1 MCGDNGNFQRDNP
14 VQKWTNE
21 LKTRSVN
28 QLLQIDVGVPWNQ
41 KKWLM
46 VALAKSQ
53 YESIDYRYVP
63 PWMLAFTG
71 LRVKAWRIK
80 SSTGHDEK
88 EDSLK
93 ANN

>member
-63 PWMLAFTG
+63 P
-71 LRVKAWRIK
+71 
-80 SSTGHDEK
+80 
-88 EDSLK
+88 
-93 ANN
+93 